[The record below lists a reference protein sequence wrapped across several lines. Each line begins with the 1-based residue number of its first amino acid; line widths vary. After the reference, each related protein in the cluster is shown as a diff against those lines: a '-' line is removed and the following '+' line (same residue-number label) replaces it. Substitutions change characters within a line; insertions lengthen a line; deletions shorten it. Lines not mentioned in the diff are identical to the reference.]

1 MSSRRLKRYPER
13 DSPFFRL
20 KSKNKLARIL
30 QVRLKSLKNLANS
43 AGRYREFR
51 RPKSNG
57 GVRIISAPQ
66 ENLKRVQRRIADLL
80 QRVELPN
87 SVYSPVR
94 GRSYVDNAL
103 AHLGANSH
111 LQLDISDYFT
121 NCKEGKVIWY
131 FKHHM
136 ECSPDV
142 ANLICGIVTHK
153 GSLPQGSPCSPI
165 LAYLSYQD
173 MWKEIESV
181 AIKSGCRLSTYIDD
195 ITISGER
202 IPRGL
207 SWDVRRIIRRHGH
220 ICNPTK
226 ARNRFRKATEVTG
239 VIIRGD
245 QATVPNR
252 QLKRIYELRREL
264 MGSQSTVEELQ
275 ILRELNG
282 RESQIQHI
290 RSVLEKLERERLR

>member
-1 MSSRRLKRYPER
+1 MSTHRFKRYPER

-20 KSKNKLARIL
+20 KTKKNLARIL
-30 QVRLKSLKNLANS
+30 GVSLKSLRDLANS
-43 AGRYREFR
+43 AGRYREFS

-57 GVRIISAPQ
+57 SVRIISAPE
-66 ENLKRVQRRIADLL
+66 ENLKRIQRRFADLL
-80 QRVELPN
+80 QRIELPN

-103 AHLGANSH
+103 AHLGATSH

-121 NCKEGKVIWY
+121 NCKESKVIWY
-131 FKHHM
+131 FKNHM

-142 ANLICGIVTHK
+142 ANLICGIVTHN

-165 LAYLSYQD
+165 LAHLSYQD

-181 AIKSGCRLSTYIDD
+181 VIKSGCRLSTYIDD

-207 SWDVRRIIRRHGH
+207 SWEVRRIIRRHGH
-220 ICNPTK
+220 ICNPAK

-252 QLKRIYELRREL
+252 QLKRIHELRRK
-264 MGSQSTVEELQ
+264 MGEAKSTEEELQ
-275 ILRELNG
+275 LMRELNG
-282 RESQIQHI
+282 RESQIRHI
-290 RSVLEKLERERLR
+290 QNSLEKLECV

>member
-1 MSSRRLKRYPER
+1 MSSHRLKRYPER

-20 KSKNKLARIL
+20 KSKKKLARIL
-30 QVRLKSLKNLANS
+30 QVSLKSLKNLAS
-43 AGRYREFR
+43 SSGRYREFS

-57 GVRIISAPQ
+57 DDRIISAPQ

-121 NCKEGKVIWY
+121 NCKESKVIWY
-131 FKHHM
+131 FKNHM

-220 ICNPTK
+220 ICNSTK
-226 ARNRFRKATEVTG
+226 ARKRFHKATEVTG

-252 QLKRIYELRREL
+252 QLKRIHELRREL
-264 MGSQSTVEELQ
+264 SGSKSTEEELQ

-290 RSVLEKLERERLR
+290 RSVSERLNRE